1 MWRVS
6 SHAFSCTALFVTTIV
21 TMINGDESCCSRL
34 QQNLEYQTERTK
46 LMEDAFRRTLAILG
60 SSLGSQFV
68 ASLEK
73 DPVIGSIISPD
84 QSSSVIQE
92 NQFKSGDWLLFN
104 QFSPKQVEERTLT
117 GNENKGNK
125 QNNV

>member
-1 MWRVS
+1 
-6 SHAFSCTALFVTTIV
+6 
-21 TMINGDESCCSRL
+21 MINGDESCCSRL